1 MVDTIPMAIYYHLVK
16 QLLEDMA
23 TEMIKIA
30 AKPDSIHTLLKE
42 DATTVFQRK
51 LLVEKQERLEKA
63 TIKLM
68 KFGSSSQATSSPDS
82 EDENDEEFHMTMN
95 T

>member
-30 AKPDSIHTLLKE
+30 AAPDSIHTLLKE
-42 DATTVFQRK
+42 DAMTVFQRK
-51 LLVEKQERLEKA
+51 LLVEKQERLEMA
-63 TIKLM
+63 TMKLM
-68 KFGSSSQATSSPDS
+68 KFGSSSQATNNPDA
-82 EDENDEEFHMTMN
+82 EDDS
-95 T
+95 